1 MRHPAAERLSATGF
15 LLVCLMTWALP
26 MLTDAVMPAL
36 PALRAQFG
44 ASLPAVQGGMLSLA
58 LAVFAVMQ
66 TLMGLLADRYGRRP
80 VLLGGI
86 TLYLAGSLLA
96 LQAESFTMVLACRLL
111 QAAGAAA
118 GPVLGR
124 AIIRDVLP
132 PAAVA
137 RAYSVLGLGI
147 ALVPLLMPTVAGW
160 LVAAHGWRGVFMLYV
175 GYALLLLALVVMRL
189 PETLTTPDRAALQPA
204 RIAAALREVLG
215 RPVRVAALGALV
227 GAYAGLLV
235 FLSSGPFVLLDHFGV
250 PAAQLGSWLS
260 IALAGFLGGSLCSTV
275 LSRRMAPAR
284 VLRAGTV
291 LLLAGAV
298 LQAALAAQPGVGGGP
313 LGFLLPMAVYT
324 FGWGLVQPQAQ
335 ALTLAIDP
343 HLVGRGSALLG
354 LAQLTGAGVVVWA
367 LSHVQDGGP
376 LRPALALCGCAL
388 LAWAA
393 ATAGLVLSR
402 RDGGRGPSA
411 AGTAGHRPRP

>member
-1 MRHPAAERLSATGF
+1 MRHSVAERLSATGL

-26 MLTDAVMPAL
+26 MLTDAVTPAL
-36 PALRAQFG
+36 PALRAEFG
-44 ASLPAVQGGMLSLA
+44 AGLPAVQGGMLSMA

-66 TLMGLLADRYGRRP
+66 TVLGLLADRYGRRP

-86 TLYLAGSLLA
+86 ALYLAGSVLA
-96 LQAESFTMVLACRLL
+96 LQAESFAMVLACRLL

-124 AIIRDVLP
+124 AIIRDLLP

-147 ALVPLLMPTVAGW
+147 AIVPLLMPTVAGW
-160 LVAAHGWRGVFMLYV
+160 LVAAHGWRGVFLLYV
-175 GYALLLLALVVMRL
+175 AHGLVLLALVALRL

-204 RIAAALREVLG
+204 RIAAALHEILG
-215 RPVRVAALGALV
+215 RPARVAALGALV
-227 GAYAGLLV
+227 GTYAGLLV

-250 PAAQLGSWLS
+250 PAPQMGSWLS

-275 LSRRMAPAR
+275 LSRRLAPAR
-284 VLRAGTV
+284 LLWAGAG
-291 LLLAGAV
+291 LLLGGAA
-298 LQAALAAQPGVGGGP
+298 LQVALAAQPGTGIGP

-354 LAQLTGAGVVVWA
+354 LAQLTGAGLVVWA
-367 LSHVQDGGP
+367 LSHVQDGGAF
-376 LRPALALCGCAL
+376 RPALALCGCAL
-388 LAWAA
+388 AAFAA
-393 ATAGLVLSR
+393 ATTCLVFSR
-402 RDGGRGPSA
+402 RDAARATSA
-411 AGTAGHRPRP
+411 AGTAARPPAR

>member
-1 MRHPAAERLSATGF
+1 MRHPVAERLSAGGL

-26 MLTDAVMPAL
+26 MLTDAVTPAL

-44 ASLPAVQGGMLSLA
+44 ASLPAVQGGMLSMA

-66 TLMGLLADRYGRRP
+66 TALGLLADRYGRRP

-86 TLYLAGSLLA
+86 ALYLAGSALA
-96 LQAESFTMVLACRLL
+96 LQADSLSAVLACRLL

-124 AIIRDVLP
+124 AIIRDLLP

-147 ALVPLLMPTVAGW
+147 AMVPLLMPTVAGW
-160 LVAAHGWRGVFMLYV
+160 LVAAHGWRGVFLLYV
-175 GYALLLLALVVMRL
+175 AHGLVLIALVALRL
-189 PETLTTPDRAALQPA
+189 PETLTTPDRTALQPA

-215 RPVRVAALGALV
+215 RPARVAALGALV
-227 GAYAGLLV
+227 ATYAGLLV

-250 PAAQLGSWLS
+250 PAPHLGSWLS

-275 LSRRMAPAR
+275 LSRRLAPAR
-284 VLRAGTV
+284 
-291 LLLAGAV
+291 LLWAGAV
-298 LQAALAAQPGVGGGP
+298 LLLVGAAVQAALAAQPGTGSGP

-354 LAQLTGAGVVVWA
+354 LAQLTGAGLVVWA
-367 LSHVQDGGP
+367 LSHVQDGGA

-388 LAWAA
+388 AAWIA
-393 ATAGLVLSR
+393 ATGCLVFSR
-402 RDGGRGPSA
+402 RDAARATSA
-411 AGTAGHRPRP
+411 TGTAARPPAR